1 MTPRP
6 ETLGGIGAL
15 GSDRVKEGSPSP
27 RDAVARGD
35 P

>member
-15 GSDRVKEGSPSP
+15 GSDRVKDGAPRR
-27 RDAVARGD
+27 RDAVAGGD

>member
-15 GSDRVKEGSPSP
+15 GSDRVKDRLRRP
-27 RDAVARGD
+27 RRGGAARR